1 MSTGQNAGDAGG
13 DAQQRGLNDIAQ
25 KLSGGYRSVGSM
37 VYDILRDAIL
47 EGVLAPG
54 ERLRQE
60 TLATSIGVS
69 RVPVRSALI
78 QLEADGLVQFHERRG
93 AVVKTL
99 SADQVREI
107 YEVRAVLEAYALRRS
122 MEAMTPERLERLR
135 DLAASSDEQR
145 EGSTFVEARN
155 AFYHE
160 LYDAEG
166 NPLLVQMIDDLR
178 VKVGRYLLGWRLVSG
193 HTHSHTAMADVVAN
207 GDTDA
212 AEAELAGHLAS
223 VRDGVLS
230 MLTDADTG
238 NTA

>member
-1 MSTGQNAGDAGG
+1 MSPVANSGETQDG
-13 DAQQRGLNDIAQ
+13 DAQQRGLNDIAE

-99 SADQVREI
+99 SAEQVREI
-107 YEVRAVLEAYALRRS
+107 YDIRAVLESYALRTS
-122 MEAMTPERLERLR
+122 MAEMTPERLERLR
-135 DLAASSDEQR
+135 DLAARADEES

-160 LYDAEG
+160 LYAAES
-166 NPLLVQMIDDLR
+166 NPMLVQLIDELR

-193 HTHSHTAMADVVAN
+193 HTHSHTAMADVVAA
-207 GDTDA
+207 GDVDA
-212 AEAELAGHLAS
+212 AEAELVGHLS
-223 VRDGVLS
+223 TVRDGVLS
-230 MLTDADTG
+230 MLTDSESA
-238 NTA
+238 